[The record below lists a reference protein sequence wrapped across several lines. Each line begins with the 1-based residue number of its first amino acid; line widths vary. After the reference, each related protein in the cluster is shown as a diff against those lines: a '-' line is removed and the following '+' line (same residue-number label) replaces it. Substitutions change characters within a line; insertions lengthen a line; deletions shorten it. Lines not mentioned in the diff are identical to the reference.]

1 MYGDCKR
8 IQDNEGECT
17 MIKMSEMYR
26 ISGGCRSDKTCRECM
41 NYVDEKHSYCLV
53 YPKEFNG
60 DWDGSRIACKYYTDA
75 GSDGQMDIR
84 DYCELLRL
92 IEVGASC
99 FNHYCVDYDYT

>member
-1 MYGDCKR
+1 MHGDCKR

-26 ISGGCRSDKTCRECM
+26 ISGGCRSDKMCRECM

>member
-26 ISGGCRSDKTCRECM
+26 ISGGCRSDKTCCECM

-84 DYCELLRL
+84 DYLNQKEEK
-92 IEVGASC
+92 IS
-99 FNHYCVDYDYT
+99 N

>member
-26 ISGGCRSDKTCRECM
+26 ISGGCRSDKTCCECM

-60 DWDGSRIACKYYTDA
+60 DWDGSRNQDVLKYALEHGMINVSYSES
-75 GSDGQMDIR
+75 GRS
-84 DYCELLRL
+84 RL
-92 IEVGASC
+92 YK
-99 FNHYCVDYDYT
+99 NL

>member
-60 DWDGSRIACKYYTDA
+60 YWDGSRIACKYYTDA

-84 DYCELLRL
+84 DYFKSKGGE
-92 IEVGASC
+92 
-99 FNHYCVDYDYT
+99 NK